1 MGKNKQKID
10 YRSIRYISDHKLEQM
25 KNSYKDW
32 CQKHNY
38 NIVNMNMPYPLIY
51 KIKMV
56 VDEYKRRLKEKEE
69 EFVER
74 NWNKFLKEQNNGN
87 KQKKTNL

>member
-10 YRSIRYISDHKLEQM
+10 YRSIEHISDHKLEQM
-25 KNSYKDW
+25 DNSYEDW
-32 CQKHNY
+32 CKKHNY
-38 NIVNMNMPYPLIY
+38 NRINMNMPYPLKY

-56 VDEYKRRLKEKEE
+56 MDEYKRRLKEREE
-69 EFVER
+69 MYVVE

-87 KQKKTNL
+87 KGTED